1 MARVPAS
8 TRPHRAPTQKFA
20 GGKYAYAISDRS
32 GLRFPYQEM
41 VFEWTGMFV
50 HTSEW
55 EPKQP
60 QLDLT
65 YFTDAQTL
73 QNARPSA
80 NISATQAA
88 RTGGGAVGS
97 STGGVPNQVTALPS
111 FENTS
116 GQSVYVGV
124 ATLPTTWYLN
134 NTNLLTTSLGNV
146 TVVIT

>member
-1 MARVPAS
+1 MAKVPAS
-8 TRPHRAPTQKFA
+8 TRPHRAPSNKFA
-20 GGKYAYAISDRS
+20 GGKYSLAISDRS
-32 GLRFPYQEM
+32 GMSFPYQEM

-73 QNARPSA
+73 QNARPQAS
-80 NISATQAA
+80 ISATEAA
-88 RTGGGAVGS
+88 RTGGGIPGS
-97 STGGVPNQVTALPS
+97 QTGGVPNQVTVLPG

-116 GQSVYVGV
+116 GNSVYVGV
-124 ATLPTTWYLN
+124 ATIPTTWYTN
-134 NTNLLTTSLGNV
+134 NTNLLQIGLGSV
-146 TVVIT
+146 TVVT

>member
-8 TRPHRAPTQKFA
+8 TRPHRAPSNKFA
-20 GGKYAYAISDRS
+20 GGKYALAISDRS
-32 GLRFPYQEM
+32 GMSFPYQEM

-73 QNARPSA
+73 QNARPQAS
-80 NISATQAA
+80 ISATEAA
-88 RTGGGAVGS
+88 RTGGGLPGS
-97 STGGVPNQVTALPS
+97 QTGGVPNQVTALPG

-116 GQSVYVGV
+116 GNSVYVGV
-124 ATLPTTWYLN
+124 ATIPTTWYTN
-134 NTNLLTTSLGNV
+134 NTNLLQIGLGSV
-146 TVVIT
+146 TVVT

>member
-8 TRPHRAPTQKFA
+8 TRPHRAPSAKFA
-20 GGKYAYAISDRS
+20 GGRHALAISDRS
-32 GLRFPYQEM
+32 GMSFPYQEM

-73 QNARPSA
+73 QNARPQAS
-80 NISATQAA
+80 ISATEAA
-88 RTGGGAVGS
+88 RTGGGLPGS
-97 STGGVPNQVTALPS
+97 QTGGVPNQVTVLPG

-124 ATLPTTWYLN
+124 ATIPTSWYTN
-134 NTNLLTTSLGNV
+134 NTNLLQIGLGSV
-146 TVVIT
+146 TVVTW

>member
-8 TRPHRAPTQKFA
+8 TRPHRAPSAKFA
-20 GGKYAYAISDRS
+20 GGRHALAISDRS
-32 GLRFPYQEM
+32 GLAFPYQEM

-50 HTSEW
+50 HSSEW

-73 QNARPSA
+73 QNARPQA

-88 RTGGGAVGS
+88 RTGGGLVGS
-97 STGGVPNQVTALPS
+97 STGGVPNQVTALPG

-116 GQSVYVGV
+116 GNSVYVGV
-124 ATLPTTWYLN
+124 ATIPTTWYTN
-134 NTNLLTTSLGNV
+134 NTNLLQIGLGSV
-146 TVVIT
+146 TVVT

>member
-1 MARVPAS
+1 MPRVPAS
-8 TRPHRAPTQKFA
+8 TRPHRAPSNKFA
-20 GGKYAYAISDRS
+20 GGKYAKAISDRS
-32 GLRFPYQEM
+32 GMAFPYQEM

-73 QNARPSA
+73 QNARPQAS
-80 NISATQAA
+80 ISATEAA
-88 RTGGGAVGS
+88 RTGGGLPGS
-97 STGGVPNQVTALPS
+97 QTGGVPNQVTALPG

-124 ATLPTTWYLN
+124 ATIPTTWYTN
-134 NTNLLTTSLGNV
+134 NTNLLQIGLGNV
-146 TVVIT
+146 TVVT

>member
-1 MARVPAS
+1 MPRVPAS
-8 TRPHRAPTQKFA
+8 TRPHRSPSPKFS

-73 QNARPSA
+73 QNARPQA
-80 NISATQAA
+80 NVSATQAA
-88 RTGGGAVGS
+88 RTGGGIAGS
-97 STGGVPNQVTALPS
+97 STGGVPNQVTALPG

-116 GQSVYVGV
+116 GQPLYVGV
-124 ATLPTTWYLN
+124 ATIPTTWYTN
-134 NTNLLTTSLGNV
+134 NTNLLQIGLGSV
-146 TVVIT
+146 TVVT

>member
-8 TRPHRAPTQKFA
+8 TRPHRAPSAKFS
-20 GGKYAYAISDRS
+20 GGKYAQA
-32 GLRFPYQEM
+32 
-41 VFEWTGMFV
+41 
-50 HTSEW
+50 EW

-73 QNARPSA
+73 RNARPQA

-88 RTGGGAVGS
+88 RTGGGLVGS
-97 STGGVPNQVTALPS
+97 STGGVPNQVTALPG

-116 GQSVYVGV
+116 GNSVYVGV
-124 ATLPTTWYLN
+124 ATIPTSWYIN
-134 NTNLLTTSLGNV
+134 NTNLLQMGLGNV
-146 TVVIT
+146 TVVT

>member
-1 MARVPAS
+1 MARVQAS
-8 TRPHRAPTQKFA
+8 TRPHRAPSQKFS

-80 NISATQAA
+80 SISVTQAA
-88 RTGGGAVGS
+88 RTGGGIPGS
-97 STGGVPNQVTALPS
+97 NTGGVPNQITALPG
-111 FENTS
+111 FQNTS

-124 ATLPTTWYLN
+124 ATLSTTWYLN

>member
-8 TRPHRAPTQKFA
+8 TRPHRAPSAKFA
-20 GGKYAYAISDRS
+20 GGKYAQAISDRS
-32 GLRFPYQEM
+32 GMAFPYQEM

-73 QNARPSA
+73 QNARPQAS
-80 NISATQAA
+80 ISATEAA
-88 RTGGGAVGS
+88 RNG
-97 STGGVPNQVTALPS
+97 
-111 FENTS
+111 
-116 GQSVYVGV
+116 
-124 ATLPTTWYLN
+124 
-134 NTNLLTTSLGNV
+134 
-146 TVVIT
+146 I

>member
-8 TRPHRAPTQKFA
+8 TRPHRAPSQKFS

-80 NISATQAA
+80 SISVTQAA
-88 RTGGGAVGS
+88 RTGGGIPGS
-97 STGGVPNQVTALPS
+97 NTGGVPNQITALPG
-111 FENTS
+111 FQNTS

-124 ATLPTTWYLN
+124 ATLSTTWYLN

>member
-8 TRPHRAPTQKFA
+8 TRPHRAPSAKFA
-20 GGKYAYAISDRS
+20 GGRHALAISDRS
-32 GLRFPYQEM
+32 GLAFPYQEM

-50 HTSEW
+50 HSSEW

-73 QNARPSA
+73 RNARPQA

-88 RTGGGAVGS
+88 RTGGGLVGS
-97 STGGVPNQVTALPS
+97 STGGVPNQVTALPG

-116 GQSVYVGV
+116 GNSVYVGV
-124 ATLPTTWYLN
+124 ATIPTSWYIN
-134 NTNLLTTSLGNV
+134 NTNLLQMGLGNV
-146 TVVIT
+146 TVVT

>member
-8 TRPHRAPTQKFA
+8 TRPHRAPSAKFA
-20 GGKYAYAISDRS
+20 GGKYAQAISDRS
-32 GLRFPYQEM
+32 GMAFPYQEM

-73 QNARPSA
+73 QNARPQA
-80 NISATQAA
+80 NISATEAA
-88 RTGGGAVGS
+88 RTGGGIPGS
-97 STGGVPNQVTALPS
+97 QTGGVPNQVTALPG

-116 GQSVYVGV
+116 GNSVYVGV
-124 ATLPTTWYLN
+124 ATIPTAWYTN
-134 NTNLLTTSLGNV
+134 NTNLLQIGLGSV
-146 TVVIT
+146 TVVT

>member
-8 TRPHRAPTQKFA
+8 TRPHRAPSAKFA
-20 GGKYAYAISDRS
+20 GGRHALAISDRS
-32 GLRFPYQEM
+32 GMSFPYQEM

-60 QLDLT
+60 QLDLI

-73 QNARPSA
+73 QNARPQA

-88 RTGGGAVGS
+88 RTGGGLPGS
-97 STGGVPNQVTALPS
+97 YTGGVPNQVTALPG

-116 GQSVYVGV
+116 GQPLYVGV
-124 ATLPTTWYLN
+124 ATIPTSWYLN
-134 NTNLLTTSLGNV
+134 NTNLLQMGLGNV
-146 TVVIT
+146 TVVT

>member
-8 TRPHRAPTQKFA
+8 TRPHRSPSQKFS

-80 NISATQAA
+80 SISVTQAA
-88 RTGGGAVGS
+88 RTGGGIPGS
-97 STGGVPNQVTALPS
+97 NTGGVPNQITALPG
-111 FENTS
+111 FQNTS

-124 ATLPTTWYLN
+124 ATLSTTWYLN

>member
-8 TRPHRAPTQKFA
+8 TRPHRAPSAKFS
-20 GGKYAYAISDRS
+20 GGKYAKAISDRS
-32 GLRFPYQEM
+32 GMAFPYQEM

-73 QNARPSA
+73 QNARPQAS
-80 NISATQAA
+80 ISATEAA
-88 RTGGGAVGS
+88 RTGGGLPGS
-97 STGGVPNQVTALPS
+97 QTGGVPNQVTVLPG

-124 ATLPTTWYLN
+124 ATIPTSWYTN
-134 NTNLLTTSLGNV
+134 NTNLLQIGLGSV
-146 TVVIT
+146 TVVT

>member
-8 TRPHRAPTQKFA
+8 TRPHRAPSNKFA
-20 GGKYAYAISDRS
+20 GGKYALAISDRS
-32 GLRFPYQEM
+32 GMSFPYQEM

-73 QNARPSA
+73 QNARPQA
-80 NISATQAA
+80 NISATEAS
-88 RTGGGAVGS
+88 RTGGGLPGS
-97 STGGVPNQVTALPS
+97 QTGGVPNQVTALPG

-116 GQSVYVGV
+116 GNSVYVGV
-124 ATLPTTWYLN
+124 ATIPTTWYTN
-134 NTNLLTTSLGNV
+134 NTNLLQIGLGSV
-146 TVVIT
+146 TVVT

>member
-1 MARVPAS
+1 
-8 TRPHRAPTQKFA
+8 
-20 GGKYAYAISDRS
+20 
-32 GLRFPYQEM
+32 
-41 VFEWTGMFV
+41 MFV

-97 STGGVPNQVTALPS
+97 ATGGVPNQITALTR
-111 FENTS
+111 FQNTS

-124 ATLPTTWYLN
+124 ATLPTTWYSN

>member
-1 MARVPAS
+1 MARVPAT
-8 TRPHRAPTQKFA
+8 TRPHRAPSTKFA
-20 GGKYAYAISDRS
+20 GGRHALAISDRS
-32 GLRFPYQEM
+32 GMAFPYQEM

-73 QNARPSA
+73 QNARPQAS
-80 NISATQAA
+80 ISATEAA
-88 RTGGGAVGS
+88 RTGGGLPGS
-97 STGGVPNQVTALPS
+97 QTGGVPNQVTVLPG

-124 ATLPTTWYLN
+124 ATIPTSWYTN
-134 NTNLLTTSLGNV
+134 NTNLLQIGLGSV
-146 TVVIT
+146 TVVT